1 MTRVHEGERIGRNG
15 KLRIG
20 CSALIFD
27 QSGEKILL
35 TKRSDNGQWCLP
47 GGVMEPGE
55 SISETCIREV
65 LEETGL
71 EVEVLRIIGVYS
83 NRDLLV
89 EYPDGNK
96 FQIVVVSF
104 EVEVKGGELRLS
116 NETTDYG
123 YFTWHEIQNMELLGH
138 HMDRIAD
145 ALSGRVDAYIQ

>member
-1 MTRVHEGERIGRNG
+1 
-15 KLRIG
+15 
-20 CSALIFD
+20 
-27 QSGEKILL
+27 
-35 TKRSDNGQWCLP
+35 
-47 GGVMEPGE
+47 MEPGE
-55 SISETCIREV
+55 SISDTCEREV

-71 EVEVLRIIGVYS
+71 EVKVLRIIGVYS

-116 NETTDYG
+116 NETTGYG
-123 YFTWHEIQNMELLGH
+123 YFTWQEIQKMELLGH
-138 HMDRIAD
+138 HKERIAD

>member
-1 MTRVHEGERIGRNG
+1 MTKIHEGERIGRNG

-20 CSALIFD
+20 CSAVIFD
-27 QSGEKILL
+27 QNGEKILL

-55 SISETCIREV
+55 SIRETCEREV

-71 EVEVLRIIGVYS
+71 EVKVIRIIGVYS

-104 EVEVKGGELRLS
+104 EAGVNGGKLRLS

-123 YFTWHEIQNMELLGH
+123 YFSWPDIQKMELLGH
-138 HMDRIAD
+138 HKERIAD
-145 ALSGRVDAYIQ
+145 ALSDKVDAYIQ